1 VEAHS
6 GCKTSPHPSSS
17 VLILTIDSPC
27 VLSYICFA
35 ASLLLL
41 ASTSV
46 PTTPP
51 ALYFITVFLNGL
63 STGAA
68 LNYTLAHLL
77 HLTPPSTHFIS
88 TSLLT
93 TFRGFAGSFG
103 SAIGGGLFVRVLKSG
118 LEEGFEKNGGLAGRQ
133 NLVRRLLGSPAL
145 VRTLRGVEKSVAISG
160 YTGAFRALFLSG
172 VGLALV
178 MVLVQAGTGWAEPEE
193 VRKEQVPREDSGLL
207 GVVEDEEWEEGMERG
222 A

>member
-1 VEAHS
+1 LI
-6 GCKTSPHPSSS
+6 S
-17 VLILTIDSPC
+17 VL
-27 VLSYICFA
+27 A
-35 ASLLLL
+35 
-41 ASTSV
+41 
-46 PTTPP
+46 TPP
-51 ALYFITVFLNGL
+51 AVYFLTVFLNGL

-103 SAIGGGLFVRVLKSG
+103 SAIGGGLFVRVLKST
-118 LEEGFEKNGGLAGRQ
+118 LEDGFEKNGGLEGRQ

-145 VRTLRGVEKSVAISG
+145 VRTLKGDEKMVAING
-160 YTGAFRALFLSG
+160 YMTAFRALFLAG
-172 VGLALV
+172 AGLAAV
-178 MVLVQAGTGWAEPEE
+178 MVFVQAGTGWATPKE
-193 VRKEQVPREDSGLL
+193 VLDVNNVPGEGGGLL